1 LRRDRERRLRCLGRL
16 ILRKCRLLFLFSG
29 SVSSTIKVCEA
40 LNIRSRRPTR
50 EDVEAM
56 TIPHIC
62 LAAPSDN
69 ANGGIDAYEEALKQ
83 EGRIGEVETYS
94 TMFHGWMGA
103 RAKLEDEE
111 NAKEFER
118 G

>member
-1 LRRDRERRLRCLGRL
+1 
-16 ILRKCRLLFLFSG
+16 LLFCDYLLS
-29 SVSSTIKVCEA
+29 
-40 LNIRSRRPTR
+40 LNRRPTK
-50 EDVEAM
+50 EDAEAI

-69 ANGGIDAYEEALKQ
+69 KDGGIDGYKEVFSQKD
-83 EGRIGEVETYS
+83 RVGEVETYP
-94 TMFHGWMGA
+94 TMFHGWMGG
-103 RAKLEDEE
+103 RSNLEDAE

>member
-1 LRRDRERRLRCLGRL
+1 VFAGYVL
-16 ILRKCRLLFLFSG
+16 IQKSQP
-29 SVSSTIKVCEA
+29 TKEDAEA
-40 LNIRSRRPTR
+40 I
-50 EDVEAM
+50 

-69 ANGGIDAYEEALKQ
+69 KDGGIDAYKEAFSQK
-83 EGRIGEVETYS
+83 GKIGEVETYP
-94 TMFHGWMGA
+94 TMFHGWMGG
-103 RAKLEDEE
+103 RAKFEDEE

>member
-1 LRRDRERRLRCLGRL
+1 M
-16 ILRKCRLLFLFSG
+16 
-29 SVSSTIKVCEA
+29 KVCEK
-40 LNIRSRRPTR
+40 LNIGSRLPTK

-69 ANGGIDAYEEALKQ
+69 KDGGIDAYEKILKQ
-83 EGRIGEVETYS
+83 EGRIGVVEIYS

-103 RAKLEDEE
+103 RARLEDEE
-111 NAKEFER
+111 NVKEFER